1 MKPGKLININ
11 FFSAHSKQGVSLT
24 WKTFG
29 WRGFALACNEG
40 QQFLS
45 KWASRVERGCIAH
58 RGRNTSWLYFYI
70 SVSDVIY
77 FFLCLC
83 GRFGDQDVPWTIS
96 FKIRAKIDINIY
108 ECVSLKNRNCFCRLS
123 VPGYETTE
131 FREGLPDTHFLVYK
145 YNCTSCNSCN
155 VGETKF
161 SHNWIENL
169 VTDFVSGR
177 FKLKKISCVNYVW
190 IYLLT
195 GRWWSVPGRWQSC
208 FGRAHRRWH
217 GKWGI

>member
-1 MKPGKLININ
+1 M
-11 FFSAHSKQGVSLT
+11 SAFHLKTEIVSV
-24 WKTFG
+24 G
-29 WRGFALACNEG
+29 
-40 QQFLS
+40 
-45 KWASRVERGCIAH
+45 
-58 RGRNTSWLYFYI
+58 
-70 SVSDVIY
+70 SVY
-77 FFLCLC
+77 QMC
-83 GRFGDQDVPWTIS
+83 
-96 FKIRAKIDINIY
+96 
-108 ECVSLKNRNCFCRLS
+108 
-123 VPGYETTE
+123 ETTE

-177 FKLKKISCVNYVW
+177 FKLKKISCANYVW

-208 FGRAHRRWH
+208 FGRAYRRWH
-217 GKWGI
+217 GKWGIFHQGTRNMIFIGYGNFCRHGFKTWKRWPNFFSFNPCPSYPGYKRFSLASGWVPRCRSQADSWPKPETAHEKSVAPRVCPSLPSVAKDDRKQF